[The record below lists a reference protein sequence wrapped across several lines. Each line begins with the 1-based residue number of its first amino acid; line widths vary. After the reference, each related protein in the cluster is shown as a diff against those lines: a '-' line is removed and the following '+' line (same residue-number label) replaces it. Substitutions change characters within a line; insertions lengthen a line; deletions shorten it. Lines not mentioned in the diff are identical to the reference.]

1 MAGNAGYP
9 CMPRSR
15 SVPGILAI
23 GTSMPRGAHHA
34 KTTTLAYHHETPVDR
49 KVAPASLEEIRQLV
63 DSMKD
68 PKWRSHTAS
77 RSSGSIREE
86 KPPTIED
93 IVPKNMRHPRL
104 APAWLKHEKQVLR
117 FYGFFQEH
125 VTESAEENA
134 RYRNVR
140 IMFYME
146 DGTMSVTEPKVENSG
161 IWQGNLLKR
170 HRVPKPDDSGFYGP
184 DDLRVGEMIDLYS
197 RVYRITGA
205 DRFTRWFYKENGVE
219 LEEDEPMMQD
229 RWQKSYK
236 FKKTAE
242 KGGVPETRAAMEAK
256 EIGKASAGL
265 PPTDHKLQQFL
276 LNDRK
281 VLRFRGYW
289 DDHTL
294 YGARVYFVVHYY
306 LKDNTVEI
314 NEAHCRNSGRSNWP
328 LFMKKGPLF
337 KKNTTGCYPGMLA
350 ADGDLYLPEDCMV
363 GGSINVWGRKVV
375 LYECDDFTQKF
386 YEDFLGIDQMAS
398 RIDVSERPL
407 VHRKLHPPPHIAPG
421 VPEDSVLS
429 CQYLVPKQVKVDLAK
444 LFTFSGEIL
453 RFECKMV
460 NGEPEDECRRLV
472 IAFYPQDDNTAVF
485 EMPQRN
491 SGHMG
496 GKFAD
501 KRKIMN
507 PATGKYFA
515 LSDFYIGNTV
525 TIAAQP
531 LHIIRAD
538 ERCLQFLEARPE
550 EYPMADPYAC
560 AAKLAPLAGTPEMR
574 DAAGIDPDRLKEMCE
589 EADLPIADHEVV
601 TLLRNFSV
609 DHETPMLSGPRMMEV
624 MGIESPAVHFKE
636 EPAEPSAR
644 MAVPFAHGG
653 A

>member
-9 CMPRSR
+9 GMPRSR

-68 PKWRSHTAS
+68 PKWRSHSAS

-170 HRVPKPDDSGFYGP
+170 HRVPKPDGSGFYGP

-197 RVYRITGA
+197 RIYRITGA
-205 DRFTRWFYKENGVE
+205 DRFTRWFYNENGVE
-219 LEEDEPMMQD
+219 LEEDEPVMQD

-265 PPTDHKLQQFL
+265 PPT
-276 LNDRK
+276 
-281 VLRFRGYW
+281 
-289 DDHTL
+289 
-294 YGARVYFVVHYY
+294 A
-306 LKDNTVEI
+306 
-314 NEAHCRNSGRSNWP
+314 
-328 LFMKKGPLF
+328 
-337 KKNTTGCYPGMLA
+337 
-350 ADGDLYLPEDCMV
+350 
-363 GGSINVWGRKVV
+363 
-375 LYECDDFTQKF
+375 
-386 YEDFLGIDQMAS
+386 AS
-398 RIDVSERPL
+398 R
-407 VHRKLHPPPHIAPG
+407 
-421 VPEDSVLS
+421 VP
-429 CQYLVPKQVKVDLAK
+429 
-444 LFTFSGEIL
+444 
-453 RFECKMV
+453 
-460 NGEPEDECRRLV
+460 
-472 IAFYPQDDNTAVF
+472 
-485 EMPQRN
+485 
-491 SGHMG
+491 
-496 GKFAD
+496 
-501 KRKIMN
+501 
-507 PATGKYFA
+507 
-515 LSDFYIGNTV
+515 
-525 TIAAQP
+525 
-531 LHIIRAD
+531 
-538 ERCLQFLEARPE
+538 
-550 EYPMADPYAC
+550 
-560 AAKLAPLAGTPEMR
+560 
-574 DAAGIDPDRLKEMCE
+574 
-589 EADLPIADHEVV
+589 
-601 TLLRNFSV
+601 
-609 DHETPMLSGPRMMEV
+609 
-624 MGIESPAVHFKE
+624 
-636 EPAEPSAR
+636 
-644 MAVPFAHGG
+644 
-653 A
+653 